1 MKQDIINIS
10 LAGFLKNGIR
20 KMTVQKLVTP
30 IGISTKTV
38 YKWFDDKEALL
49 KECLIHHYASLL
61 KDFLSRRELY
71 PNAVAALDDIWK
83 QAIETDFGV
92 NKVFYHDLNYYY
104 PALQDLIIRKY
115 DDKISTSV
123 IKLIQWGMDEG
134 YFRKDL
140 QPEIIFE
147 TMKVLY
153 SSLTRSDQFRKFRL
167 DPRALAKQT
176 IHIYIRGI
184 CTNRGLK
191 ELIKIEK

>member
-1 MKQDIINIS
+1 
-10 LAGFLKNGIR
+10 
-20 KMTVQKLVTP
+20 MTVQKLVIP
-30 IGISTKTV
+30 MGISTKTV
-38 YKWFDDKEALL
+38 YKWFDNKKALL

-61 KDFLSRRELY
+61 DDFLSRREMY

-104 PALQDLIIRKY
+104 PALQDAIIRKY
-115 DDKISTSV
+115 DNKISASV
-123 IKLIQWGMDEG
+123 IKLIQWGMDDG

-153 SSLTRSDQFRKFRL
+153 SSLTRSDQYRKFRL

-176 IHIYIRGI
+176 IHIYMRGI
-184 CTNRGLK
+184 CTEKGLN
-191 ELIKIEK
+191 ELI